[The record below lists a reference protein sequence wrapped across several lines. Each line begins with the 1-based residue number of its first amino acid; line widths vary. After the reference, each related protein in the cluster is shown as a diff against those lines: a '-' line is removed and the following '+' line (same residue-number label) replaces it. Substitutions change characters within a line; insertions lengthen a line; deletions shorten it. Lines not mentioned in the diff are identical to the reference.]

1 MSVITKNDSNSNN
14 KIHPKK
20 FGLYIAFASI
30 MMMFAGLTSAY
41 IVRQAAGNWLEFKLP
56 NIFFINT
63 LVILVSSVTLHF
75 SYKGFLSGKETQ
87 YKMLLLLSGIL
98 GLTFIVL
105 QYVGWMELNA
115 IGVDLKGNPA
125 GSFVYV
131 ISGIHAAHVLGGI
144 GAIAVA
150 ILHAFSLKYK
160 VTPVRKLRFELT
172 LQYWHFVDLLWV
184 YLIVFLVMQR

>member
-1 MSVITKNDSNSNN
+1 
-14 KIHPKK
+14 
-20 FGLYIAFASI
+20 
-30 MMMFAGLTSAY
+30 
-41 IVRQAAGNWLEFKLP
+41 
-56 NIFFINT
+56 
-63 LVILVSSVTLHF
+63 
-75 SYKGFLSGKETQ
+75 
-87 YKMLLLLSGIL
+87 
-98 GLTFIVL
+98 
-105 QYVGWMELNA
+105 MELNA

-160 VTPVRKLRFELT
+160 VTPVRKLRFDLT
-172 LQYWHFVDLLWV
+172 IQYWHFVDFLWV

>member
-1 MSVITKNDSNSNN
+1 MSVIARNDSNSNN

-20 FGLYIAFASI
+20 FGLYLAFASI

-63 LVILVSSVTLHF
+63 LVILLSSVTLHF
-75 SYKGFLSGKETQ
+75 SYKGFLGGKEMQ
-87 YKMLLLLSGIL
+87 YKMLLLVSGIL

-131 ISGIHAAHVLGGI
+131 ISGIHAAHVLGGV
-144 GAIAVA
+144 GAIVVA
-150 ILHAFSLKYK
+150 NLHAFSLKYK
-160 VTPVRKLRFELT
+160 VTPARKLRFDLT
-172 LQYWHFVDLLWV
+172 IQYWHFVDLLWV